1 MLCLFFL
8 AKSGS
13 LRYLI
18 KEKTMGGLTMKDIRI
33 IALDLDGTL
42 LNANKELTERN
53 YRALE
58 AAAARGIEIVP
69 TTGRFYDAMPQVIRD
84 LPFVNYA
91 ITINGAQVAHVR
103 TGDVLYRA
111 EIPWQQAVEIMSV
124 LDTLPVVYDCFMD
137 NAAFMTA
144 ALKERIDECTDDPH
158 YRKMVRELRQSVPE
172 LKAFITKRGQDV
184 QKSQFFTMDMAL
196 RQRMLNELPRRFP
209 GTITTAALLHNV
221 EINHERANKGAAVLA
236 LAEHLGCG
244 AENVMAFGDGL
255 NDLSMIRAA
264 GTGVVM
270 ANAFDEVKRYADYI
284 TDDCDHD
291 GVAAAI
297 EKFCL

>member
-42 LNANKELTERN
+42 LNSNKELTERN

-124 LDTLPVVYDCFMD
+124 LDTLQVVYDCFMD

-209 GTITTAALLHNV
+209 GIITTAALLHNV

>member
-42 LNANKELTERN
+42 LNSNKELTERN

-84 LPFVNYA
+84 LPFVNYG

-209 GTITTAALLHNV
+209 GIITTAALLHNV

>member
-42 LNANKELTERN
+42 LNSNKELTERN

-196 RQRMLNELPRRFP
+196 RQRMLNEFPRRFP
-209 GTITTAALLHNV
+209 GIITTAALLHNV

>member
-42 LNANKELTERN
+42 LNSNKELTERN

-144 ALKERIDECTDDPH
+144 AFKERIDECTDDPH

-209 GTITTAALLHNV
+209 GIITTAALLHNV

-284 TDDCDHD
+284 TDDCDND

>member
-8 AKSGS
+8 AKFGS

-209 GTITTAALLHNV
+209 GIITTAALLHNV

>member
-8 AKSGS
+8 VKSGS

-42 LNANKELTERN
+42 LNSNKELTERN

-209 GTITTAALLHNV
+209 GIITTAALLHNV

>member
-8 AKSGS
+8 AKFGS

-42 LNANKELTERN
+42 LNSNKELTERN

-111 EIPWQQAVEIMSV
+111 EIPWQQTVEIMSV

-209 GTITTAALLHNV
+209 GIITTAALLHNV

>member
-8 AKSGS
+8 VKSGS

-42 LNANKELTERN
+42 LNSNKELTERN

-172 LKAFITKRGQDV
+172 LKAFITRRGQDV

-209 GTITTAALLHNV
+209 GIITTAALLHNV